1 MSNNKKTIRVKATQ
15 LITKSN
21 DSFEKFKQFLFAP
34 NLLTFVIS
42 VVVGNS
48 FGSTIKELVNF
59 VFGIFK
65 FVQFFLLSKNNTIE
79 LRLITK
85 PFSSLFTSLSTTI
98 LIAAIVFYTIRLIN
112 NSIISDP
119 ENKWGYNQQHADA
132 VRLQKQNEETITLQK
147 EILSE
152 LKYLNKERFDK

>member
-1 MSNNKKTIRVKATQ
+1 MSNSKKTIRVQATQ

-59 VFGIFK
+59 IFGIFK

-152 LKYLNKERFDK
+152 LKYLNKEHYDK

>member
-65 FVQFFLLSKNNTIE
+65 FVQLFLLSKNNTIE

>member
-1 MSNNKKTIRVKATQ
+1 MSNSKKIIREQATQ

-65 FVQFFLLSKNNTIE
+65 FVQFF
-79 LRLITK
+79 
-85 PFSSLFTSLSTTI
+85 F
-98 LIAAIVFYTIRLIN
+98 
-112 NSIISDP
+112 
-119 ENKWGYNQQHADA
+119 A
-132 VRLQKQNEETITLQK
+132 V
-147 EILSE
+147 
-152 LKYLNKERFDK
+152 

>member
-1 MSNNKKTIRVKATQ
+1 MSNSKKTIREQATQ

-59 VFGIFK
+59 IFGIFK

-79 LRLITK
+79 LSLITK
-85 PFSSLFTSLSTTI
+85 PFSSLFTSLSTTL

-132 VRLQKQNEETITLQK
+132 VRLQKQNEEAITLQK

-152 LKYLNKERFDK
+152 LKYLNKEQYDK